1 MRFSKIFLNLLVFLL
16 LFSLASCVDEEPLNP
31 ANIEADI
38 ELMVNK
44 VHQGFFEFKIN
55 GGTKEEPISLPSEGM
70 DGIYGIRS
78 ADLDNLEGDDLTLFD
93 CVNTLNPGI
102 VQKVK
107 LRDVSNTFAVCRFS
121 IGIAYK
127 DDIAALLEKT
137 ELERKDILGQFEVGE
152 LTEQQM
158 NENLLELRN
167 SFRLSYLE
175 IKEFYSGFFRT
186 CTQTLITEIQTILNN
201 QQWRIFV
208 NCIVD

>member
-1 MRFSKIFLNLLVFLL
+1 MRFTKIFLNLLILTL
-16 LFSLASCVDEEPLNP
+16 LFSLASCVDEEPLDP
-31 ANIEADI
+31 AEIDADI

-44 VHQGFFEFKIN
+44 VHQGFFEFEIN
-55 GGTKEEPISLPSEGM
+55 GGTKEESISLPSEGM

-127 DDIAALLEKT
+127 DDIASLLEKT
-137 ELERKDILGQFEVGE
+137 ELERQEIIGQFEVGE
-152 LTEQQM
+152 STEQQM
-158 NENLLELRN
+158 NEKLLDLRN
-167 SFRLSYLE
+167 KFRSSYLE
-175 IKEFYSGFFRT
+175 IKEFYSEFFRT
-186 CTQTLITEIQTILNN
+186 CTNTLITEIQTILSN
-201 QQWRIFV
+201 QQWTIFV
-208 NCIVD
+208 NCILG